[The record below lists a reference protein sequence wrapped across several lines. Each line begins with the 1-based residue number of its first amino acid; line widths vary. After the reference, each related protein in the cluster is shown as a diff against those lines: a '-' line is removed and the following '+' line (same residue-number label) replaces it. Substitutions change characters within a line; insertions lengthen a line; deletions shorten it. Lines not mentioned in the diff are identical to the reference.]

1 MNNQEKIRDIRMPIS
16 IIPISGTSGA
26 EWGQI
31 KGTLADQTDL
41 SAALDS
47 KASAEHATDT
57 GNPHQTTANQVLP
70 SQSGNNGKFL
80 TSDGT
85 DVSWTDALPTQSAN
99 TEQLSANKTLAPGSA
114 RFQFLEPLSA
124 SRSVY
129 LPAAIDCNGKVF
141 SIQNTTSTT
150 SSLNILVYS
159 GTTLLSTVC
168 PRTTI
173 DFVSNGS
180 SWKLLFNEAL
190 TLGNNSVAYQYSI
203 SIGASISSNSNYS
216 IAMGYSSNGNNS
228 YGVSIGAYSTTN
240 NMNLGTA
247 LGAFT
252 TCQRQGELCKSFD
265 SMANHKWSVI
275 NWAVTTTNDSWTE
288 ALVGTGRCTIILNTI
303 FSFRMIIHARDSSR
317 NIARSW
323 EIVGSAKRNAAGVE
337 LVGGSYSLRQIAA
350 DAGTETWDVRITT
363 DNTYGAIRVEVK
375 GESGVSIGWCASSV
389 NIESKKN

>member
-1 MNNQEKIRDIRMPIS
+1 MPIS
-16 IIPISGTSGA
+16 NIPITGTPGA

-31 KGTLADQTDL
+31 KGALGNQLDL
-41 SAALDS
+41 SAVLDS

-80 TSDGT
+80 ASDGT

-99 TEQLSANKTLAPGSA
+99 TEQLSANKTLAPASA
-114 RFQFLEPLSA
+114 RFQFLEPVSA
-124 SRSVY
+124 SRNVN
-129 LPAAIDCNGKVF
+129 LPAPGDCNGKVF
-141 SIQNTTSTT
+141 TIQNTAAAT
-150 SSLNILVYS
+150 SSNNLLVYS
-159 GTTLLSTVC
+159 GATLLSTVC

-180 SWKLLFNEAL
+180 SWKLLFNETL
-190 TLGNNSVAYQYSI
+190 TLGNNTIAYQYSV
-203 SIGASISSNSNYS
+203 SIGCSITSNSNYR
-216 IAMGYSSNGNNS
+216 IAMGYNSGGNNS
-228 YGVSIGAYSTTN
+228 YGISIGAYSTTN

-252 TCQRQGELCKSFD
+252 SCQRQGELCKSFD
-265 SMANHKWSVI
+265 SVGNHKWSII
-275 NWAVTTTNDSWTE
+275 NWAATTANDSWTE
-288 ALVGTGRCTIILNTI
+288 ALVGTGRCTIIINTV
-303 FSFRMIIHARDSSR
+303 FSFRMLVHARDSSR
-317 NIARSW
+317 NVARSW
-323 EIVGSAKRNAAGVE
+323 EIVGSAKRNASGVE

-350 DAGTETWDVRITT
+350 DAGTEAWDVRITT

-375 GESGVSIGWCASSV
+375 GETGVSIGWCASSV